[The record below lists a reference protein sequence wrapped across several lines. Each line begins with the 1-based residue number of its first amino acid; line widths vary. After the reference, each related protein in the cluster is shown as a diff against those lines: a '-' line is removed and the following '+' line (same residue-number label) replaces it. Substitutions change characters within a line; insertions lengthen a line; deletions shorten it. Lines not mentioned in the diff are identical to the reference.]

1 MRTTLVKTLVK
12 LAEKEERIFVITPDL
27 GFSVWEEF
35 EKRFPQRF
43 LNVGVAEANAI
54 GIATGLALCGRIV
67 YVYSIIPFVTM
78 RPFEH
83 IRIELAYM
91 KANVKIVGVGAGVTY
106 GAQGTTHHAIED
118 IAIMRTLPNMIVFSP
133 CDPWEVEQGVRASLN
148 YEGPI
153 YFRLGKRG
161 EPVITPAGNSFSF
174 GRANVIKR
182 GREVYILFTG
192 NIADEVV
199 KLHSLLKSKGI
210 SAEVVSMHTLK
221 PFDYEYLDKI
231 LKTGKPVFTIEEHNI
246 IGGLGSIVAEYIA
259 EAGYKVRFKRFGIPD
274 QYAHWVGS
282 QKYIREKFGLSAEK
296 IFEKICEY
304 LE

>member
-1 MRTTLVKTLVK
+1 MRSTLVKTLID

-133 CDPWEVEQGVRASLN
+133 CDPWEVEHGVRASLN

-174 GRANVIKR
+174 GRANVIRR

-199 KLHSLLKSKGI
+199 KLHSLLESKGI

-282 QKYIREKFGLSAEK
+282 QKYIRKKFGLSAEK
-296 IFEKICEY
+296 MFEKICEY